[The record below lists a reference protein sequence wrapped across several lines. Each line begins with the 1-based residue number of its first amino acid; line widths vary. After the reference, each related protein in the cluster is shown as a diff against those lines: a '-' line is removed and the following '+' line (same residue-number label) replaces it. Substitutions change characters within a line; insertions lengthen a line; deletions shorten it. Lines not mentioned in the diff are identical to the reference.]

1 MENGFAPFFSVE
13 TYRLVPLSALAVV
26 TPGSCFANWNSSFN
40 PKPNHLSFYSGFTS
54 FLADGPGQ
62 TPNLGEGSSG
72 KTGA

>member
-1 MENGFAPFFSVE
+1 M
-13 TYRLVPLSALAVV
+13 V